1 MSKFIEK
8 MPPKTPL
15 SFFWY
20 ITKPH
25 LGWATAAVIFV
36 TLASATSQGSSY
48 FFKLIVDAVEAGN
61 IQQALWWGMA
71 YPVAIFFVQLL
82 FRASGICGAYWTN
95 HARKTG
101 VDTVNQYLLGHSHT
115 YFTNRFAGSVTNKV
129 RNVVDAAEHAVPDF
143 LWAHLNS
150 LVGFLVTF
158 LLISMVD
165 LTAGLIFILLVIIL
179 IVINRAM
186 APEKAVRAR
195 ANADAS
201 SVLQGRLVDTIG
213 NVTAVRQY
221 AKTKDELSTLAELT
235 EHKRFAGMRNWL
247 YTEYMLLINSII
259 LFIFSLGIFWVLID
273 RWSSGAIGTGDFV
286 LVLALVSQITGT
298 MLFIGRAFN
307 TTARMLGEMREG
319 LEDIMTPYG
328 VVDKDGAQPL
338 RIRDGEVA
346 WQDVSFGFGENVI
359 FDEFSLTIPAK
370 QKLGLVG
377 TSGAGKSTF
386 VSLLLRQHDLDGGVI
401 TIDDQD
407 ISKITQHSLREQIAV
422 IPQEPALFHRSLRD
436 NIAYAKPSATQEE
449 VEEVAKMAQ
458 AHEFII
464 GLPDGYNTLVG
475 ERGVKLSGGQRQRI
489 AIARAMLKNA
499 PILILDEATSAL
511 DSESEVVIQKAL
523 HILMQGKTVIAIAHR
538 LSTLREMD
546 RIVVLEEG
554 QVIEDGTHE
563 ELRGSGGVYQRLWKH
578 QSGGFLHD

>member
-1 MSKFIEK
+1 
-8 MPPKTPL
+8 
-15 SFFWY
+15 
-20 ITKPH
+20 
-25 LGWATAAVIFV
+25 
-36 TLASATSQGSSY
+36 
-48 FFKLIVDAVEAGN
+48 
-61 IQQALWWGMA
+61 
-71 YPVAIFFVQLL
+71 
-82 FRASGICGAYWTN
+82 
-95 HARKTG
+95 
-101 VDTVNQYLLGHSHT
+101 
-115 YFTNRFAGSVTNKV
+115 
-129 RNVVDAAEHAVPDF
+129 
-143 LWAHLNS
+143 
-150 LVGFLVTF
+150 
-158 LLISMVD
+158 
-165 LTAGLIFILLVIIL
+165 
-179 IVINRAM
+179 
-186 APEKAVRAR
+186 
-195 ANADAS
+195 
-201 SVLQGRLVDTIG
+201 
-213 NVTAVRQY
+213 
-221 AKTKDELSTLAELT
+221 
-235 EHKRFAGMRNWL
+235 
-247 YTEYMLLINSII
+247 
-259 LFIFSLGIFWVLID
+259 
-273 RWSSGAIGTGDFV
+273 
-286 LVLALVSQITGT
+286 
-298 MLFIGRAFN
+298 
-307 TTARMLGEMREG
+307 
-319 LEDIMTPYG
+319 MTPYG
-328 VVDKDGAQPL
+328 VVDTDDARPL

-346 WQDVSFGFGENVI
+346 WRDVSFGFGENVI

-407 ISKITQHSLREQIAV
+407 ISNITQHSLREQIAV

-436 NIAYAKPSATQEE
+436 NIAYAKHDATQEE

-464 GLPDGYNTLVG
+464 DLPDGYNTLVG

-511 DSESEVVIQKAL
+511 DSVSEVAIQKAL

-563 ELRGSGGVYQRLWKH
+563 ELRGGGRVYQRLWKH